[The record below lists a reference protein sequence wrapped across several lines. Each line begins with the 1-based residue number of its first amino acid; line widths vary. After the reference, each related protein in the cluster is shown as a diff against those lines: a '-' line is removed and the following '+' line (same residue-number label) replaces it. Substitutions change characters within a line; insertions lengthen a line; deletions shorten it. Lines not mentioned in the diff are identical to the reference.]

1 MSANSPSAPP
11 VAAPAAGSPTGA
23 PGSGGRARAMG
34 GQARVAVAVIVV
46 AALAALFWPRD
57 RGAFE
62 PQGGFLVDGTGR
74 AQTLGPRLAP
84 VTLVHFW
91 ATWCPPCMQEIPA
104 LDRLIADYA
113 DRPGFDVV
121 MIAVDDVKEKVETF
135 AGDRAAMMLYD
146 PNWEVAHG
154 FGTKQLPETYL
165 VVKTDLGEPVVPT
178 PRPIAGRAI
187 ERWEGA
193 VNWDDPQIRRRLD
206 DVLARATGDRGGTAG
221 GAAPAAAAGR

>member
-1 MSANSPSAPP
+1 MTSKSPSPSA
-11 VAAPAAGSPTGA
+11 AAPASDPSTGA
-23 PGSGGRARAMG
+23 SAPGGGRTRGMG
-34 GQARVAVAVIVV
+34 VQARVAVAVIVV

-57 RGAFE
+57 RGTFE
-62 PQGGFLVDGTGR
+62 PQGGFLVDGAGR

-104 LDRLIADYA
+104 LNRLIDDYA

-154 FGTKQLPETYL
+154 FGTRQLPETYL
-165 VVKTDLGEPVVPT
+165 VVRTDLGEPVVST

-206 DVLARATGDRGGTAG
+206 DVLTRATGDGGAAG
-221 GAAPAAAAGR
+221 GASAPAAAGR